1 MITFDRD
8 PATYQH
14 WRLSFDGPVA
24 TLSLDVHEDATIEPG
39 YKLKLNSY
47 DLGVDIELR
56 DALDRIRFE
65 HPEVGAVIISSAKER
80 MFCAGANIYMLGK
93 SAHASKVNFCKFT
106 NETRI
111 GIEDSSEHSGLK
123 FLAALNGTAA
133 GGGYELA
140 LACDEIVLVDDR
152 SSTVSFPE
160 VPLLGVLPGTG
171 GLTRLVD
178 KRKVR
183 RDLAD
188 VFCTTAE
195 GVGGAKAK
203 AWGLVDDVTPP
214 RLFPEKVR
222 ERALTLAAR
231 SDRAKDA
238 KGVALTPLK
247 RTIDE
252 GGLHYEHVDV
262 AIDGDAR
269 TITLTVNAPA
279 ADEAVDLDA
288 ILARGAQ
295 WWPLAMARELDDAI
309 LHLRTN
315 VREAGIWIVKTRPS
329 SAASRHHL
337 PASREKDTGEGESLA
352 SRSGEKVALSEAKG
366 RVRGDAIDA
375 ILRIDEALDKN
386 KDHWF
391 VRETIG
397 FLRRTLQRLDVS
409 SRSIYAVIDR
419 GSCFAGTLFELAL
432 AADRS
437 YMLAADDGPKIA
449 LSVMNLGLYETL
461 NGMTRLQARF
471 GGNARVILSRPERSE
486 RAAKDPDRA
495 ASGSFAVAA
504 AQDDTKPMN
513 AQEAL
518 EAGLVTFAPDDLD
531 WDDELRMAVEERA
544 SLNPDALTGMEASL
558 RFGGSETMATKIFG
572 RLSAWQNWIFM
583 RPNAV
588 GEQGALKLFGSGTKP
603 RFVWER
609 V

>member
-1 MITFDRD
+1 MITFDRE
-8 PATYQH
+8 PGSYKH
-14 WRLSFDGPVA
+14 WKLSFEGPVA
-24 TLSLDVHEDATIEPG
+24 YVTLDVNEDEGIDEG

-65 HPEVGAVIISSAKER
+65 HPEVGAVVINSGKER

-93 SAHASKVNFCKFT
+93 ASHATKVNFCKFT
-106 NETRI
+106 NETRN
-111 GIEDSSEHSGLK
+111 GMEDSSESSGLK
-123 FLAALNGTAA
+123 FLAAVNGTAA

-195 GVGGAKAK
+195 GIGGTKAK
-203 AWGLVDDVTPP
+203 SWGLVDEVVAP
-214 RLFPEKVR
+214 RSFQDKVR
-222 ERALTLAAR
+222 ERASALAANT
-231 SDRAKDA
+231 DRPKDA
-238 KGVALTPLK
+238 KGVTLTPLR

-252 GGLHYEHVDV
+252 KGLHYEHVDV
-262 AIDGDAR
+262 AIDGEAR
-269 TITLTVNAPA
+269 TITITVAAPSA
-279 ADEAVDLDA
+279 EEPDETDA
-288 ILARGAQ
+288 IVERGSQ

-315 VREAGIWIVKTRPS
+315 VREAGMWIVST
-329 SAASRHHL
+329 
-337 PASREKDTGEGESLA
+337 
-352 SRSGEKVALSEAKG
+352 
-366 RVRGDAIDA
+366 RGDIDA
-375 ILRIDEALDKN
+375 MLRIDEALEKHRE
-386 KDHWF
+386 HWF

-397 FLRRTLQRLDVS
+397 ALRRTLARLDVS

-419 GSCFAGTLFELAL
+419 NSCFAGTLFELAL

-437 YMLAADDGPKIA
+437 YMLLAEGEAPAVA
-449 LSVMNLGLYETL
+449 LSPMNFGPFAMVNRL
-461 NGMTRLQARF
+461 TRLEARF
-471 GGNARVILSRPERSE
+471 GDGARESV
-486 RAAKDPDRA
+486 
-495 ASGSFAVAA
+495 
-504 AQDDTKPMN
+504 
-513 AQEAL
+513 EAL
-518 EAGLVTFAPDDLD
+518 RRRIGEQLNAEAALDAGLITFAPDELD
-531 WDDELRMAVEERA
+531 WEDELRLAIEERA
-544 SLNPDALTGMEASL
+544 SLSPDALTGMEASL
-558 RFGGSETMATKIFG
+558 RFGGRESVASKIFG
-572 RLSAWQNWIFM
+572 RLSAWQNWIFI

-588 GEQGALKLFGSGTKP
+588 GEQGALKLFGSGSKP
-603 RFVWER
+603 RFSWER